1 MKETLS
7 NIAKRTGF
15 SITTISRVLSGNA
28 DKFRISKKTAEI
40 IIADAKKHNYMPS
53 GIAQSLRTN
62 KTNTIGLL
70 LPSLANPYFAEM
82 ASFIVSEV
90 HRKGFTTI
98 VIDTMEDEKEFNT
111 SILTLYSR
119 GVDGIIAVPCGT
131 DKSLIEEI
139 DKKDIPVVLIDRY
152 FDNSRLS
159 YVATNNYKGGLMAT
173 QLLISMGHKRITCIQ
188 GAIDSTPNKERVKGY
203 VDAMREANLEDYIMI
218 AGNEFS
224 IQNGYLETKILLS
237 ENDLPTAIFSLGN
250 TISLGIIK
258 AIRETALK
266 IPEDLS
272 LISFDNYFFMDYM
285 ETPITRISQP
295 TEDMAKLATKI
306 LFDRIESIP
315 AGTSQLKLSP
325 SLIYGESVVRY

>member
-15 SITTISRVLSGNA
+15 SVTTISRVLSGNA
-28 DKFRISKKTAEI
+28 EKYRISKKTAELI
-40 IIADAKKHNYMPS
+40 TTDAKKHNYMPS

-98 VIDTMEDEKEFNT
+98 VIDTMEDENEFNT
-111 SILTLYSR
+111 SILKLYSR

-131 DKSLIEEI
+131 DKSLIEEV
-139 DKKDIPVVLIDRY
+139 DKKDIPVVLVDRY

-188 GAIDSTPNKERVKGY
+188 GAINSTPNKERVKGY
-203 VDAMREANLEDYIMI
+203 IDAMKEADLGDYITV

-224 IQNGYLETKILLS
+224 IQNGYLETKMILS
-237 ENDLPTAIFSLGN
+237 ENKLPTAIFSLGN
-250 TISLGIIK
+250 TIFLGIIK
-258 AIRETALK
+258 AIKETSLK

-272 LISFDNYFFMDYM
+272 LISFDNYFYMDYM

-315 AGTSQLKLSP
+315 TSTSQLKLSP
-325 SLIYGESVVRY
+325 SLIYGESVVKY

>member
-15 SITTISRVLSGNA
+15 SVTTISRVLSGNA
-28 DKFRISKKTAEI
+28 EKYRISKKTAELI
-40 IIADAKKHNYMPS
+40 TTDAKKHNYMPS

-98 VIDTMEDEKEFNT
+98 VIDTMEDENEFNT
-111 SILTLYSR
+111 SILKLYSR

-131 DKSLIEEI
+131 DKSLIEEV
-139 DKKDIPVVLIDRY
+139 DKKDIPVVLVDRY

-188 GAIDSTPNKERVKGY
+188 GAINSTPNKERVKGY
-203 VDAMREANLEDYIMI
+203 IDAMKEADLGDYITV

-224 IQNGYLETKILLS
+224 IQNGYLETKMILS
-237 ENDLPTAIFSLGN
+237 ENKLPTAIFSLGN
-250 TISLGIIK
+250 TIFLGIIK
-258 AIRETALK
+258 AIKETSLK
-266 IPEDLS
+266 IPEALS
-272 LISFDNYFFMDYM
+272 LISFDNYFYMDYM

-315 AGTSQLKLSP
+315 TSTSQLKLSP
-325 SLIYGESVVRY
+325 SLIYGESVVKY

>member
-15 SITTISRVLSGNA
+15 SVTTISRVLSGNA
-28 DKFRISKKTAEI
+28 EKYRISKKTAELI
-40 IIADAKKHNYMPS
+40 TTDAKKHNYMPS

-98 VIDTMEDEKEFNT
+98 VIDTMEDENEFNT
-111 SILTLYSR
+111 SILKLYSR

-131 DKSLIEEI
+131 DKSLIEEV
-139 DKKDIPVVLIDRY
+139 DKKDIPVVLVDRY

-188 GAIDSTPNKERVKGY
+188 GAINSTPNKERVKGY
-203 VDAMREANLEDYIMI
+203 IDAMKEADLGDYITV

-224 IQNGYLETKILLS
+224 IQNGYLETKMILS
-237 ENDLPTAIFSLGN
+237 ENKLPTAIFSLGN

-258 AIRETALK
+258 AIKETSLK

-272 LISFDNYFFMDYM
+272 LISFDNYFYMDYM

-315 AGTSQLKLSP
+315 TSTSQLKLSP
-325 SLIYGESVVRY
+325 SLIYGESVVKY

>member
-15 SITTISRVLSGNA
+15 SVTTISRVLSGNA
-28 DKFRISKKTAEI
+28 EKYRISKKTAELI
-40 IIADAKKHNYMPS
+40 TADAKNHNYMPS

-98 VIDTMEDEKEFNT
+98 VIDTMEDEHEFNT
-111 SILTLYSR
+111 SVMKLYSR

-139 DKKDIPVVLIDRY
+139 DKKDIPVVLVDRY
-152 FDNSRLS
+152 FDDSRLS

-173 QLLISMGHKRITCIQ
+173 QFLISMGHKRITCIQ
-188 GAIDSTPNKERVKGY
+188 GAINSTPNKERVKGY
-203 VDAMREANLEDYIMI
+203 TDAMREAGLEDNIMI

-224 IQNGYLETKILLS
+224 IQNGYLETKMLLS
-237 ENDLPTAIFSLGN
+237 ENDLPTAVFSLGN

-258 AIRETALK
+258 AIKETTLK
-266 IPEDLS
+266 IPENLS
-272 LISFDNYFFMDYM
+272 LISFDNYFYMDYM

-295 TEDMAKLATKI
+295 IEDMAKLATKI

-315 AGTSQLKLSP
+315 TSTSQLKLSP
-325 SLIYGESVVRY
+325 SLIYGESVVKY